1 MGEENDKNGRP
12 PFDADR
18 AASFVGKYVLVFLE
32 YYDHEEN
39 FIEKKQ
45 VHGTIVSADG
55 HKGFVIKLHGKSEG
69 EYFYLPPDLRPF
81 RDASPGEYRL
91 HSTNEIVRD
100 PDLLCYWDIT
110 LPPPKDSETSQ
121 QDTTDKPKSNS

>member
-1 MGEENDKNGRP
+1 MGEENAKNGRP

-55 HKGFVIKLHGKSEG
+55 HKGFVIKLHGKGEG
-69 EYFYLPPDLRPF
+69 EYFYLPPDLKPF
-81 RDASPGEYRL
+81 REAPAGEYRL
-91 HSTNEIVRD
+91 HSTGEVVCD
-100 PDLLCYWDIT
+100 PDLLCSWDVT
-110 LPPPKDSETSQ
+110 RPPSRDNGESS
-121 QDTTDKPKSNS
+121 